1 MSGTVLTRIHAA
13 LQIEWAET
21 RAKAMRYAEEVD
33 LLEEEMRRV
42 LQFLGWRAEWWR
54 SLVGLR
60 AESQS
65 PALREG
71 HAAYAHRQAAY
82 MEGLQS
88 RFRSQWR
95 DIDKLLTSAR
105 KTYATMLPDED
116 EEETD
121 KDTDTD
127 EGEQGAGPAAAWL
140 SD

>member
-1 MSGTVLTRIHAA
+1 
-13 LQIEWAET
+13 
-21 RAKAMRYAEEVD
+21 
-33 LLEEEMRRV
+33 
-42 LQFLGWRAEWWR
+42 
-54 SLVGLR
+54 
-60 AESQS
+60 
-65 PALREG
+65 
-71 HAAYAHRQAAY
+71 

-121 KDTDTD
+121 KDTNTD